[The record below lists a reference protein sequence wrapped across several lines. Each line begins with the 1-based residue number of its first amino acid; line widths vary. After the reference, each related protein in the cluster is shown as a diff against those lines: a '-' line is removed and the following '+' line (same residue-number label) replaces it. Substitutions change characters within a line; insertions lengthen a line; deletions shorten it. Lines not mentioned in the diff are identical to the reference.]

1 MSMKIS
7 KLMRIVEFAWLFLV
21 ALGIF
26 ELISSAYKGVYTNAL
41 LYGSLAVVA
50 MFMFFFR
57 RKQRLKQEA
66 REQSNI
72 KN

>member
-26 ELISSAYKGVYTNAL
+26 ELISSAAKGIYTNAL